1 MADATTDAMLEAFQR
16 ERNEWHSAAI
26 REILG
31 EYETWRQSSSQ
42 VPAEDEE
49 RARMLERWEYIQ
61 SVERNV
67 AAYSGNEKA
76 GYAEIARLKSKFA
89 DEVAAYLTALQV
101 TEGDKS

>member
-1 MADATTDAMLEAFQR
+1 MADAMIEAFQR

-42 VPAEDEE
+42 VPAGDVELAISLIENTPIGDLGSNLRPRRTWGQKQNDAAKALNAL
-49 RARMLERWEYIQ
+49 RA
-61 SVERNV
+61 
-67 AAYSGNEKA
+67 
-76 GYAEIARLKSKFA
+76 
-89 DEVAAYLTALQV
+89 LTALQV